1 MALAALTEGVVVLH
15 TSLGDILIELW
26 RRECPK
32 AVRNFVQLCL
42 EGHYDGVPFHRIV
55 PGFIAQTGGSD
66 ECIYDEG
73 SFGIETNQVT
83 GLARSAST
91 KGRLSDAHMHANS
104 ASNSTAEDS
113 SPWPQ
118 IQPRKPTRRSLS
130 GFPFI
135 RP

>member
-1 MALAALTEGVVVLH
+1 MAPAALTEGVVVLH

-42 EGHYDGVPFHRIV
+42 EGHYDGAPFHRIV

-83 GLARSAST
+83 GLARFAS
-91 KGRLSDAHMHANS
+91 L
-104 ASNSTAEDS
+104 
-113 SPWPQ
+113 
-118 IQPRKPTRRSLS
+118 
-130 GFPFI
+130 
-135 RP
+135 